1 AVTAR
6 GLVGEERAAKLLYL
20 SVTSRFLSRPISAVV
35 KDPSSAGKSHLVER
49 VLEFFPESA
58 YYALTRMSERALAYS
73 DVPLKHRLLVIY
85 EAAGL
90 RGETANYLVRSLLS
104 EGCIRYWTVESI
116 KDVGLTPKLIF
127 KEGPTGLLLTTTA
140 VKLHPENETRFFS
153 IPIND

>member
-1 AVTAR
+1 MTEASAVETIGIVQPLESFTELARAPRILDRFADPVTAR

-35 KDPSSAGKSHLVER
+35 KGPSSAGKSHLVER

-85 EAAGL
+85 
-90 RGETANYLVRSLLS
+90 
-104 EGCIRYWTVESI
+104 
-116 KDVGLTPKLIF
+116 
-127 KEGPTGLLLTTTA
+127 
-140 VKLHPENETRFFS
+140 
-153 IPIND
+153 